1 MNKLGRKLQQNRKS
15 KQFKQEQAQLNKCA
29 TNKGDFICSP
39 KKGQKLR
46 KLALWFDLI
55 LKLKKPF
62 FKWGSGKNLI
72 LDKSV
77 LSFE

>member
-1 MNKLGRKLQQNRKS
+1 M
-15 KQFKQEQAQLNKCA
+15 QEQAQLNECA

-55 LKLKKPF
+55 LRL
-62 FKWGSGKNLI
+62 KNLSSSGEVGKI
-72 LDKSV
+72 
-77 LSFE
+77 